1 MVFIWN
7 SFIEWIKILSII
19 GIQMHLESQN
29 IKIYVCI
36 DEIDVRTFEYVYQN
50 ILIIYLFCKNG
61 GSLKLWAW
69 EENTAHCG

>member
-1 MVFIWN
+1 
-7 SFIEWIKILSII
+7 
-19 GIQMHLESQN
+19 MHLESQN

-36 DEIDVRTFEYVYQN
+36 DERDVRTFEYVYQN